1 MEPLI
6 FEDGI
11 KYDRWVKVVLVF
23 PLILFIVL
31 GILFYIDAKYSNI
44 FPKETARKSMIAA
57 IDLFFAVP
65 LVLVIYRLSLPRKI
79 YIFQDRI
86 KIKFGAFFFNIR
98 FETVESINPSKGIM
112 AIVAI
117 SFITSLNTQIE
128 IVRKGGWNVRVSPSQ
143 LDLFLGHARSALSN
157 WRRAHSG

>member
-65 LVLVIYRLSLPRKI
+65 LVLVI
-79 YIFQDRI
+79 
-86 KIKFGAFFFNIR
+86 
-98 FETVESINPSKGIM
+98 
-112 AIVAI
+112 
-117 SFITSLNTQIE
+117 
-128 IVRKGGWNVRVSPSQ
+128 
-143 LDLFLGHARSALSN
+143 
-157 WRRAHSG
+157 